1 VEKANSLIEAEDDNI
16 EPLTG
21 GGALSGPVPSGSSS
35 SLSGGALSGAPL
47 SGAPGAAGP
56 VSAAPSS
63 AAAASGTHR
72 RALKPVESGVFS
84 GVSSPVTGEQLV
96 DSLQAALSAASRGEA
111 GLGSLHRS
119 VRDAS
124 RALTSLRHSQESLG
138 EELRVMY
145 RGLNE
150 VMSEKAAVERY
161 AALLTQERD
170 AALDAAEEARRE
182 AKREREFLLREQD
195 RFIQLLLEEHEA
207 ELQQLRRALSGRSSA
222 PPAVVVKTEP
232 TTGFRIGVP
241 SGERPSRPGEAALF
255 TRGDITRG
263 DRAGSDAAEKAPILD
278 DETVFVRP
286 LEERR
291 AVVPMPR
298 RDADEA
304 RVSGAPLGRLQLAS
318 VPSGDASEEDV
329 EGPHTERGIG
339 ERDEVMDRSLTERNL
354 LDTMRSEVPLPDA
367 EGTTRTYPPAPAVL
381 DLDSLAAEVE
391 GNSERPPPIRR
402 IGGFEPVHL
411 QPARLP
417 QLFDTMVSV
426 SPASAGTNDD
436 EPADES

>member
-21 GGALSGPVPSGSSS
+21 SGALSGPVPSGTSS
-35 SLSGGALSGAPL
+35 SLSGSPAAGGPVSGAPL
-47 SGAPGAAGP
+47 SGAA
-56 VSAAPSS
+56 V
-63 AAAASGTHR
+63 SGTHR
-72 RALKPVESGVFS
+72 RPIKPVESGVFS
-84 GVSSPVTGEQLV
+84 GVASQVTGEQLV

-124 RALTSLRHSQESLG
+124 RALTSLRHSHESLG

-182 AKREREFLLREQD
+182 SKRDREFLLREQD

-207 ELQQLRRALSGRSSA
+207 ELQQMRRALSGRSSA

-241 SGERPSRPGEAALF
+241 NGERPSRPGDVVLEAV
-255 TRGDITRG
+255 
-263 DRAGSDAAEKAPILD
+263 KAPIVD

-286 LEERR
+286 VDERR
-291 AVVPMPR
+291 ALVPMPR
-298 RDADEA
+298 REGDEVRA
-304 RVSGAPLGRLQLAS
+304 AGAPLGRLHLAS
-318 VPSGDASEEDV
+318 VPSDDLAEEEV

-354 LDTMRSEVPLPDA
+354 LDTMRSEVPLPEG
-367 EGTTRTYPPAPAVL
+367 EGTARTYPPPPAVL

-402 IGGFEPVHL
+402 LISDAAAGRGGVFEPVHL
-411 QPARLP
+411 KPARLP
-417 QLFDTMVSV
+417 TQLFDTLVSV
-426 SPASAGTNDD
+426 SPGSGGAND

>member
-1 VEKANSLIEAEDDNI
+1 MEKANSLIEAEDDNT

-21 GGALSGPVPSGSSS
+21 SGALSGPVPSGSS
-35 SLSGGALSGAPL
+35 GALSGGSI
-47 SGAPGAAGP
+47 SGAPMSSGGAI
-56 VSAAPSS
+56 
-63 AAAASGTHR
+63 SGMHR
-72 RALKPVESGVFS
+72 RAIKPAESGVFS
-84 GVSSPVTGEQLV
+84 GVSSQVTGEQLV

-124 RALTSLRHSQESLG
+124 RALTSLRHSHESLG

-222 PPAVVVKTEP
+222 PPAVIVKTEP

-241 SGERPSRPGEAALF
+241 HGERQSRP
-255 TRGDITRG
+255 
-263 DRAGSDAAEKAPILD
+263 SDAALEVVKAPIVD

-286 LEERR
+286 VEERR

-298 RDADEA
+298 RDGDDA
-304 RVSGAPLGRLQLAS
+304 RGSGAPLGRLHLAS
-318 VPSGDASEEDV
+318 VPSDDAGEEDV
-329 EGPHTERGIG
+329 AEGPHTERGIG
-339 ERDEVMDRSLTERNL
+339 ERDELLDRSLTERHL
-354 LDTMRSEVPLPDA
+354 LDTLRSEVPLADG
-367 EGTTRTYPPAPAVL
+367 EGSARTYPPPPAVL

-411 QPARLP
+411 KPARLP
-417 QLFDTMVSV
+417 AIFDTMVSV
-426 SPASAGTNDD
+426 SPGSVGSNDD
-436 EPADES
+436 DPADES

>member
-1 VEKANSLIEAEDDNI
+1 
-16 EPLTG
+16 
-21 GGALSGPVPSGSSS
+21 
-35 SLSGGALSGAPL
+35 
-47 SGAPGAAGP
+47 
-56 VSAAPSS
+56 
-63 AAAASGTHR
+63 
-72 RALKPVESGVFS
+72 VFS
-84 GVSSPVTGEQLV
+84 GVSSQVTGEQLV
-96 DSLQAALSAASRGEA
+96 DSLQAALTAASRGEA
-111 GLGSLHRS
+111 GLGSLQRS

-124 RALTSLRHSQESLG
+124 RALTSLRHSHESLG

-241 SGERPSRPGEAALF
+241 NGERPSRPGEAALLA
-255 TRGDITRG
+255 RGETG
-263 DRAGSDAAEKAPILD
+263 DPELKAAALD
-278 DETVFVRP
+278 EETVFVRP
-286 LEERR
+286 VEERR
-291 AVVPMPR
+291 ALVPMPR
-298 RDADEA
+298 RDGDEPRA
-304 RVSGAPLGRLQLAS
+304 SGAPLGRLHLAS
-318 VPSGDASEEDV
+318 VRRDELSEDDV
-329 EGPHTERGIG
+329 EEPHTVRGIG

-354 LDTMRSEVPLPDA
+354 LDTMRSEVPLPEG
-367 EGTTRTYPPAPAVL
+367 EGTTRTYPPAPAVV
-381 DLDSLAAEVE
+381 DLEAVAAEVE

-411 QPARLP
+411 EPARLP
-417 QLFDTMVSV
+417 QLFDTMVSR
-426 SPASAGTNDD
+426 SNDD

>member
-1 VEKANSLIEAEDDNI
+1 MEKANSLIEAEDDNT

-21 GGALSGPVPSGSSS
+21 SGALSGPVPSGSS
-35 SLSGGALSGAPL
+35 GALSGAPL
-47 SGAPGAAGP
+47 SGAPLSGAPISG
-56 VSAAPSS
+56 
-63 AAAASGTHR
+63 AAASGTHYR
-72 RALKPVESGVFS
+72 PQQGRASKPVESGVFS
-84 GVSSPVTGEQLV
+84 GISGQVTGEQLV

-124 RALTSLRHSQESLG
+124 RALTSLRHSHESLG

-182 AKREREFLLREQD
+182 AKRDREFLLREQD

-207 ELQQLRRALSGRSSA
+207 ELQQMRRALSGRSSA
-222 PPAVVVKTEP
+222 PPAVIVKTEP

-241 SGERPSRPGEAALF
+241 NGERPSRPGEAALLA
-255 TRGDITRG
+255 RGD
-263 DRAGSDAAEKAPILD
+263 SDEAVKAPILD

-286 LEERR
+286 VEERR

-298 RDADEA
+298 RDGDEP
-304 RVSGAPLGRLQLAS
+304 RPSGAPLGRLHLAS
-318 VPSGDASEEDV
+318 VPSDDLAEDEV
-329 EGPHTERGIG
+329 EEGPHTERGIG

-354 LDTMRSEVPLPDA
+354 LDTMRSEVPLPEG
-367 EGTTRTYPPAPAVL
+367 EGTARTYPPPPAVL

-402 IGGFEPVHL
+402 IGGFEPVQL
-411 QPARLP
+411 KPARLP
-417 QLFDTMVSV
+417 TQLFDTLVSV
-426 SPASAGTNDD
+426 SPASLGTNDD

>member
-1 VEKANSLIEAEDDNI
+1 MEKANSLIEAEDDNT

-21 GGALSGPVPSGSSS
+21 SGALSGPVPSGTSS
-35 SLSGGALSGAPL
+35 SLSGGSISGAPFS
-47 SGAPGAAGP
+47 SG
-56 VSAAPSS
+56 SISS
-63 AAAASGTHR
+63 GSISSSSISSGAASGTHR
-72 RALKPVESGVFS
+72 RQIKPVESGVFS
-84 GVSSPVTGEQLV
+84 GVSTPVTGEQLV

-124 RALTSLRHSQESLG
+124 RALTSLRHSHESLG

-170 AALDAAEEARRE
+170 SALDAAEEARRE
-182 AKREREFLLREQD
+182 AKRDREFLLREQD

-207 ELQQLRRALSGRSSA
+207 ELQQMRRALSGRSSA
-222 PPAVVVKTEP
+222 PPAVIVKTEP

-241 SGERPSRPGEAALF
+241 TL
-255 TRGDITRG
+255 RGDSLQPA
-263 DRAGSDAAEKAPILD
+263 DDEAVKAPVLD

-286 LEERR
+286 VDERR

-298 RDADEA
+298 RDGDDTRA
-304 RVSGAPLGRLQLAS
+304 SGVPLGRLHLAS
-318 VPSGDASEEDV
+318 VPSDDLAEEEV

-339 ERDEVMDRSLTERNL
+339 ERDDVMDRSLTERNL
-354 LDTMRSEVPLPDA
+354 LDTMRSEVPLPEG
-367 EGTTRTYPPAPAVL
+367 EGTARTYPPPPALL

-402 IGGFEPVHL
+402 LMADAVAGRGGVFEPVHL
-411 QPARLP
+411 KPARLP
-417 QLFDTMVSV
+417 TQLFDTMVSV
-426 SPASAGTNDD
+426 SPASGGTNDD